1 MNKGRRNELAQL
13 KRRKRLHHLVNGID
27 VYITKDGDKINKP
40 RVTDLPKNYQ
50 TVYKSTGKPCSC
62 AMCSPGKVEP
72 KAKYNPKFQK
82 ERV

>member
-13 KRRKRLHHLVNGID
+13 KRRKRLRHLINGI
-27 VYITKDGDKINKP
+27 YWHRNEDGQWVKNPKL
-40 RVTDLPKNYQ
+40 TDIPKNQ
-50 TVYKSTGKPCSC
+50 HTVFKSTGTPCSC
-62 AMCSPGKVEP
+62 DMCSPGKVEP